1 MFHPKKGQQMRNA
14 LLAAVCL
21 LALPAPAHAGEIDCN
36 GYRYGM
42 RVRDLVTRDINDKKA
57 LTCEIPNNSRA
68 WLQIKNW
75 CNNDDFCTFKARVKR
90 RHGKTYII
98 DRIVGPVS

>member
-1 MFHPKKGQQMRNA
+1 MLSA

-21 LALPAPAHAGEIDCN
+21 LALTAPSHASEINCN

-42 RVRDLVTRDINDKKA
+42 RVRDLVTLDINDKTA
-57 LTCEIPNNSRA
+57 SACEIPYNSRA

-75 CNNDDFCTFKARVKR
+75 CNAADFCAFKAHVKR
-90 RHGKTYII
+90 RDGNTYII
-98 DRIVGPVS
+98 DRIVAPLPRRN